1 MPGLFVPHGS
11 PARLYDR
18 HSYATP
24 AVTSNHCPHIE
35 TPHKKHK
42 NWWFSTKTPRF
53 SIVFFTPK
61 NLCHW
66 NRLNSRARCKEHQIL
81 WKAIM
86 QTLWN
91 ALPFGDDKGNSATS
105 GYPVILSY
113 TRHIGILMNIKFMNA
128 LVCNL
133 TSYAALPS
141 VLNRSKFAF
150 ITWNTAFKAGLSC
163 SKRQW
168 QSLKTAQTKMYN
180 RWCWE
185 KQLQRSSSTSA

>member
-1 MPGLFVPHGS
+1 MARRLASMTGTAMRPQLS
-11 PARLYDR
+11 PAITVLTLILNTRNTRIDGFQQ
-18 HSYATP
+18 
-24 AVTSNHCPHIE
+24 
-35 TPHKKHK
+35 KHLDL
-42 NWWFSTKTPRF
+42 

-86 QTLWN
+86 QMLWN
-91 ALPFGDDKGNSATS
+91 ALPFGNDKGNSATS
-105 GYPVILSY
+105 AYPVILSY

-150 ITWNTAFKAGLSC
+150 ITWNTAFKAGLSY